1 MAKKKQAESSK
12 KDKDA
17 KKNETSGKKNE
28 VNSWKKTGSNKG
40 DAKSSDNNSDESNGP
55 NRGLAVAG
63 NFGWTGK
70 LPATLVHEHC
80 QKQKWNKPIFDM
92 KRNSKG
98 FIGIAKL
105 SWINPQTKEVI
116 EVQMSP
122 DLDLYSPTETTN
134 EARHFAA
141 TYVLHRINYV
151 KNLKMILPTLFRDYY
166 SSLEKKRLEILK
178 SNKELHDSIYNIDPF
193 SVVLAKRAKEEK
205 RKKEQETKARNLT
218 KVPRAA
224 ISISSGQTESSQK
237 KNYDLRKK
245 VKSVVT
251 NSTFSKKVWQ
261 NAPFIDLPSELRVS
275 IEDTI
280 KHHINSM
287 GWSNKV
293 KQPTK
298 ENFELLL
305 ELGFRK
311 SHIEE
316 SLKYTSTFQDSLEW
330 LLFHIPEDDLPHY
343 FSKTDRDSAV
353 SLKISNNIK
362 FERTFNNI
370 RKLGFD
376 RDDII
381 KALCETDND
390 ERLTAVKLTNSLIE
404 DFKPVK
410 PDDSHELWLQE
421 IEGMALTGN
430 RKYEFNDS
438 GKLIVTFDISPR
450 KLDKNLLG
458 LKLYYGEFYPNQL
471 PGIQIVVKKEGFKLA
486 NYIKLSILKCL
497 VTFLT
502 ESYILGEC
510 QIFSIIEWMEDNIAD
525 IIDNPGPLYT
535 PKVLNKPSQIMDK
548 DSKSRGSQGKNRQEL
563 SEVQEKEIQNNYKS
577 RVGSK
582 ESESS
587 LESRSKLPAWGK
599 KDSLID
605 VISSNRVTL
614 ITGET
619 GSGKSTQVVQFLL
632 DDMYQKNNFKSTII
646 CTQPRRI
653 STIGL
658 AERVSQER
666 ISKVGDETG
675 YIIRGENKT
684 KKTTRLSFVTVG
696 VLLRMLQSFLSS
708 KSDNMSFFDRLEYII
723 IDEVHER
730 SVDTDFLLI
739 IMKMITS
746 KLPKLKIVLMSA
758 TLQIETFKKFFK
770 TDMNHIHI
778 EGRTFPIQDYY
789 LNQIL
794 DELDYNITNKDGEQI
809 KPKADSSYFKQGNL
823 NYDLMSL
830 LCLHIDEQLN
840 SNHDNGSVL
849 IFLPGIAEIE
859 RCIKQIEAKFAE
871 KDKKTWCLPLHSALS
886 SADQQRVFKSA
897 APGKRKIVVSTN
909 VAETSITIPDCVVV
923 IDAGKV
929 KTLYYDT
936 QFNSTKLVENWCSKA
951 EVAQRRGRAG
961 RIRSGTCYHVYT
973 KETEMSMINQPV
985 PEIKR
990 VNLENLYLIVKAMGV
1005 KNVENFLNSGLDPPE
1020 QSTLKQSS
1028 KYLDNIGAISD
1039 GVLTNLGKYLSLIPT
1054 DVHNGKLL
1062 IFGCIFGCLDFALTM
1077 ASISAGGNL
1086 FVNSFQKRDE
1096 IKQILKKFSKQSGD
1110 SIALYNL
1117 ISEYERLRTEGK
1129 STREFMS
1136 NNYLSY
1142 TSIRD
1147 ILSSKAQFLALLKEI
1162 GFAPLDYNSSNKA
1175 SKSFINLNR
1184 NRSDVSVQR
1193 ALLTGAYYPQIARV
1207 QFPDPKYVQSIAGS
1221 VEVDPDERKTKI
1233 WIRKSTLDVT
1243 SDSSPSTDTAV
1254 ARAFLHPSSV
1264 LFNTSKND
1272 DADGIDL
1279 GEFLNDDES
1288 LDVDKWK
1295 KMTENL
1301 QPKVSN
1307 NPAALKHPFI
1317 VYMSSHQ
1324 STKLYLREVTPT
1336 SVMVTLLFGGE
1347 ISYDILSY
1355 VSAENAPTGIILDDW
1370 IPVRTWCKNGV
1381 LIKKLRGLLDMVIQN
1396 KLSHPTNATNLSSND
1411 PDNEVLT
1418 VIEDLL
1424 RN

>member
-1 MAKKKQAESSK
+1 MAKKKQSDSNK
-12 KDKDA
+12 NDKDN
-17 KKNETSGKKNE
+17 KKNETIGKKND
-28 VNSWKKTGSNKG
+28 VNSRKKSGSSKG
-40 DAKSSDNNSDESNGP
+40 DAKSSDNDSNESKGP
-55 NRGLAVAG
+55 NRGLVVAG

-80 QKQKWNKPIFDM
+80 QKQKWNKPIFEM
-92 KRNSKG
+92 KRNLKG
-98 FIGIAKL
+98 FVGIVKL
-105 SWINPQTKEVI
+105 SWVNPQTKEAI

-122 DLDLYSPTETTN
+122 DFDLFSPTETTN

-141 TYVLHRINYV
+141 TYVLHRINFV
-151 KNLKMILPTLFRDYY
+151 KNLKMVLPTLFRDYY
-166 SSLEKKRLEILK
+166 LSLEKKRLEILRLD
-178 SNKELHDSIYNIDPF
+178 KELHDSIYNIDPF

-205 RKKEQETKARNLT
+205 RKKEQEAKARNLT
-218 KVPRAA
+218 RVPRAA
-224 ISISSGQTESSQK
+224 VSISSEHTEGFQK
-237 KNYDLRKK
+237 KNSDLRKK
-245 VKSVVT
+245 VKTVV
-251 NSTFSKKVWQ
+251 NNLTFSKKVWQ

-280 KHHINSM
+280 KHHINSI

-293 KQPTK
+293 NHPTK
-298 ENFELLL
+298 ENSDLLL

-343 FSKTDRDSAV
+343 FAKTDRDSAV

-362 FERTFNNI
+362 FERIFNNI
-370 RKLGFD
+370 KKLGFD
-376 RDDII
+376 TDDII
-381 KALCETDND
+381 KALSETENN
-390 ERLTAVKLTNSLIE
+390 ERLAIVKLTNSLIE
-404 DFKPVK
+404 DFEPAKPN
-410 PDDSHELWLQE
+410 DSHELWLQE
-421 IEGMALTGN
+421 IEGIALTGD
-430 RKYEFNDS
+430 RKYEFNDAE
-438 GKLIVTFDISPR
+438 KFIVTFDILPR
-450 KLDKNLLG
+450 KLDKDLLG
-458 LKLYYGEFYPNQL
+458 LRLYYGELYPNQL
-471 PGIQIVVKKEGFKLA
+471 PGIQIIVKKQGFKLA
-486 NYIKLSILKCL
+486 NYIKLSILKSL
-497 VTFLT
+497 VAYLI
-502 ESYILGEC
+502 ESHTVGEC
-510 QIFSIIEWMEDNIAD
+510 QIFSIIEWMEDNIAN
-525 IIDNPGPLYT
+525 IIDNPGPLYI
-535 PKVLNKPSQIMDK
+535 PRVLNKPLQAVNEE
-548 DSKSRGSQGKNRQEL
+548 SKIRGSQRKSRQDL
-563 SEVQEKEIQNNYKS
+563 SEHHEKEIQNSYKT
-577 RVGSK
+577 RVASK
-582 ESESS
+582 EMENM
-587 LESRSKLPAWGK
+587 LDLRRKLPAWEK
-599 KDSLID
+599 KNRLVNI
-605 VISSNRVTL
+605 VSSNRVTL

-666 ISKVGDETG
+666 ISKVGEETG

-684 KKTTRLSFVTVG
+684 KKTTRLCFVTVG
-696 VLLRMLQSFLSS
+696 VLLRMLQSYLSY
-708 KSDNMSFFDRLEYII
+708 KLSDVSFFERLEYII

-739 IMKMITS
+739 IMKMIML

-758 TLQIETFKKFFK
+758 TLQIDTFKNFFK

-789 LNQIL
+789 LDHIL
-794 DELDYNITNKDGEQI
+794 DVLDYTIKSKDGEMI

-840 SNHDNGSVL
+840 SNHENGSIL
-849 IFLPGIAEIE
+849 IFLPGIAEIDH
-859 RCIKQIEAKFAE
+859 CIKQIETKFAE

-886 SADQQRVFKSA
+886 SADQLRVFKSA
-897 APGKRKIVVSTN
+897 ASGRRKIVVSTN

-961 RIRSGTCYHVYT
+961 RVRKGTCFHIYT
-973 KETEMSMINQPV
+973 KDTEMAMINQPV

-1005 KNVENFLNSGLDPPE
+1005 KNVENFLNSGLDPPD
-1020 QSTLKQSS
+1020 QLTLKQSS
-1028 KYLDNIGAISD
+1028 KYLDDIGAISD

-1077 ASISAGGNL
+1077 ASISASGSL

-1096 IKQILKKFSKQSGD
+1096 IKQILKKFSKQLGD

-1117 ISEYERLRTEGK
+1117 ISEYERLRADGK
-1129 STREFMS
+1129 SVREFMS
-1136 NNYLSY
+1136 NNHLSY
-1142 TSIRD
+1142 TTIRD
-1147 ILSSKAQFLALLKEI
+1147 MLSSKAQFLAILKEI
-1162 GFAPLDYNSSNKA
+1162 GFVPLDYNASNKV
-1175 SKSFINLNR
+1175 STSFINLNR
-1184 NRSDVSVQR
+1184 NKGDIAVQR

-1207 QFPDPKYVQSIAGS
+1207 QLPDPKYVQSIAGS

-1233 WIRKSTLDVT
+1233 WIRKSMLDCT
-1243 SDSSPSTDTAV
+1243 TTDSSSTDSIIS
-1254 ARAFLHPSSV
+1254 RAFLHPSSV
-1264 LFNTSKND
+1264 LFNTSRND
-1272 DADGIDL
+1272 DMDGIDL
-1279 GEFLNDDES
+1279 SEFLNDDES
-1288 LDVDKWK
+1288 LNVDKWK

-1301 QPKVSN
+1301 QPKVSSN
-1307 NPAALKHPFI
+1307 SAALKHPFI

-1336 SVMVTLLFGGE
+1336 SVMVTLLFGGK
-1347 ISYDILSY
+1347 ISYDILNY
-1355 VSAENAPTGIILDDW
+1355 ISAENAPRGIVLDDW
-1370 IPVRTWCKNGV
+1370 IPIRTWCKNGV
-1381 LIKKLRGLLDMVIQN
+1381 LIKKLRGLLDLVVQN
-1396 KLSHPTNATNLSSND
+1396 KLSHPANATDLSVDD
-1411 PDNEVLT
+1411 PDNEILT
-1418 VIEDLL
+1418 LIEDLL
-1424 RN
+1424 RI